1 MDADGHYSSAYDLAQ
16 LARRAMREDVFR
28 EIVATPEIRAE
39 GFVLTGHNPLVGVYA
54 GADGV
59 KTGSTDAAGKVL
71 VGSAVHDGHRLYVV
85 VMHSDD
91 TLADATALFDWAW
104 QSFSW

>member
-1 MDADGHYSSAYDLAQ
+1 
-16 LARRAMREDVFR
+16 MREDVFT
-28 EIVATPEIRAE
+28 EMVATPAVKSQ
-39 GFVLTGHNPLVGVYA
+39 GFVLSGHNPLIGTYP

-59 KTGSTDAAGKVL
+59 KTGSTDAAGRVI
-71 VGSAVHDGHRLYVV
+71 VGSAVHDGHRVYVV

-91 TLADATALFDWAW
+91 LLADSTALFDWVW